1 MRLTLKSKV
10 LLLAM
15 VPVLLFALVLSGGAV
30 LILKKQADAE
40 VKDTRERLLGD
51 RRAEL
56 EHYVQI
62 AMGSIQAEYDRSANG
77 DLNARAEAIAR
88 LSKIKYGKDGYIFGY
103 DSQVVRLFRGDSPVD
118 VGKSFRDRRDPS
130 GVYLNRELVEAG
142 RNGSHYVTYTSPL
155 PGNESVMVPKLSY
168 TLYLPKWDMVIG
180 SAINLDGVE
189 AQLVEIKQD
198 IDERIGTLIAS
209 IVGIAGVLLV
219 VLLVIGLA
227 VANAMLRPL
236 HQIRQNLDDIAA
248 GEGDLTRRLPVTSY
262 DELGELAGSFNRFV
276 EKIHGLVRQIAGM
289 TGDLKQL
296 VEQMSAQAE
305 RSEQA
310 MERQRHETDQVATA
324 INEMST
330 TVFHIAQHAAD
341 TRDQSQEADR
351 LAGAGQQAVSRV
363 SASIAGLSQGVQD
376 TAEMIQK
383 LAEDSQK
390 ISGVVNVIHGIAEQ
404 TNLLALNAAIEAA
417 RAGEMG
423 RGFAVVADEVRNL
436 ARRVQDSTD
445 EITQMILA
453 LQSGTRD
460 AVEFMQESSLK
471 ADGCVSQA
479 GDAGEALAA
488 IANAVAQMRESNT
501 QIAVAAEQQSQV
513 AEEMTR
519 SVVGIRDVT
528 ELTVQQTVESAAT
541 SQQLVDLAGD
551 LTRAIGQLRL

>member
-155 PGNESVMVPKLSY
+155 PGNEGVMVPKLSY

-248 GEGDLTRRLPVTSY
+248 GEGDLTRRLPVTSH